1 MRPKNA
7 ADQRWYSR
15 IRYRNP
21 WAHLHYTKRSAVQV
35 SASIRGKCNLSVNQN
50 AARSLRQLADQA
62 PDPPVR
68 LVIELLR
75 LGEHQDAL
83 AVHLA
88 DAVLLAELDRRL

>member
-1 MRPKNA
+1 MRLKNA

-21 WAHLHYTKRSAVQV
+21 WAHLHCTKRSAVQV
-35 SASIRGKCNLSVNQN
+35 SGLIRGKYDLSANQN
-50 AARSLRQLADQA
+50 VARSLWQLADHA

-75 LGEHQDAL
+75 MSEHQ
-83 AVHLA
+83 H
-88 DAVLLAELDRRL
+88 VLDEKQQI